1 MSEKWNKGEP
11 VKLAEMMRVM
21 PLVQEVLQASA
32 DLKVSVSDL
41 LWLVGK
47 MAEDADGIYDSV
59 SFASPETND
68 GLTCFQE
75 LLGIMEE
82 EHGSADIHEDE
93 TDEEESDINYAVSV
107 KINGVER
114 FPEVAFKA
122 GITEKSD
129 LIAFF
134 EWLADMVDKMD
145 N

>member
-1 MSEKWNKGEP
+1 MSEKWSKGEP

-32 DLKVSVSDL
+32 DLNVSVSDL

-47 MAEDADGIYDSV
+47 MTEDADGIYDS
-59 SFASPETND
+59 SSASSEINND
-68 GLTCFQE
+68 SACLQE
-75 LLGIMEE
+75 LFGMMEE
-82 EHGSADIHEDE
+82 EHGVAGIHEDE
-93 TDEEESDINYAVSV
+93 TSEEESDINYAVSV

>member
-41 LWLVGK
+41 LWLIGK
-47 MAEDADGIYDSV
+47 MAEDADGIYDS
-59 SFASPETND
+59 SSSSSETGN
-68 GLTCFQE
+68 GSSCFQE
-75 LLGIMEE
+75 LIGLMED
-82 EHGSADIHEDE
+82 EHGFAGIHEDE
-93 TDEEESDINYAVSV
+93 TDEEEIDINYAVSV
-107 KINGVER
+107 KISGVER

>member
-1 MSEKWNKGEP
+1 MNKKWNKGEP
-11 VKLAEMMRVM
+11 VKLWELMRVM
-21 PLVQEVLQASA
+21 PLVQEALQASA

-47 MAEDADGIYDSV
+47 MAED
-59 SFASPETND
+59 TD
-68 GLTCFQE
+68 GLYEAANTGEDTDEFQFLDE
-75 LLGIMEE
+75 LKELMLDGLADSDENEE
-82 EHGSADIHEDE
+82 E
-93 TDEEESDINYAVSV
+93 EEGCDSDINYAVSV

-114 FPEVAFKA
+114 FPEVSFKA